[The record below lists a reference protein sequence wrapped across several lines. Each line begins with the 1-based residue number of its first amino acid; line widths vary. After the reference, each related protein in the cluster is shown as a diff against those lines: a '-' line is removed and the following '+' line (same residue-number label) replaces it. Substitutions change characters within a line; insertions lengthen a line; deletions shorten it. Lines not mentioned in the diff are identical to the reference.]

1 MIKPQRL
8 HREPDPRVRRSFAA
22 ALALSAVLV
31 VVALL
36 LVGLRV
42 QQVHLAYRLD
52 ALRAERAR
60 TETLIRQLE
69 IEVAT
74 LRSPVRVDQRAR
86 QLGLTAPAP
95 DQVRLARAVEEAH
108 RVHQRQ
114 PPVHVDRAGLFAKR
128 LIDWRYRWRGVRL
141 SDMPPGTDEVQ
152 QHAAQKEQT
161 AERHRQGDRPQRHF
175 PNLSGI
181 ALFQQKSRVEP
192 QSP

>member
-60 TETLIRQLE
+60 TETLIRQLA

-95 DQVRLARAVEEAH
+95 DQVRLAREYVTGTT
-108 RVHQRQ
+108 
-114 PPVHVDRAGLFAKR
+114 GLA
-128 LIDWRYRWRGVRL
+128 
-141 SDMPPGTDEVQ
+141 
-152 QHAAQKEQT
+152 AAQ
-161 AERHRQGDRPQRHF
+161 R
-175 PNLSGI
+175 N
-181 ALFQQKSRVEP
+181 RVEA
-192 QSP
+192 SVERIATR

>member
-1 MIKPQRL
+1 MIKHQRL

-22 ALALSAVLV
+22 ALALSGVLV

-36 LVGLRV
+36 VVGLRV

-95 DQVRLARAVEEAH
+95 EQVRLAREYVTGTT
-108 RVHQRQ
+108 
-114 PPVHVDRAGLFAKR
+114 GLA
-128 LIDWRYRWRGVRL
+128 
-141 SDMPPGTDEVQ
+141 
-152 QHAAQKEQT
+152 AAQRNRVEAA
-161 AERHRQGDRPQRHF
+161 AER
-175 PNLSGI
+175 I
-181 ALFQQKSRVEP
+181 ATR
-192 QSP
+192 